1 MRTLIYVPIVP
12 SLEEMGSLENESK
25 CKSRASDGDN
35 YWQMY
40 TNTVNGYWNAIGSY
54 FENISCYIPGAKIYL
69 DALFFGGNT
78 SFKFLDQGIKS
89 GNKKSEIVSKLIDQG
104 AILVKTEEF
113 KMSKDE
119 DIEFQNTLISK
130 SIIQRLILRLRRRFS
145 KSIYLKKRDLYVAKT
160 IDETLN
166 QKDTG
171 ILFIGVYNKVM
182 NRLAKDIT
190 IIELKEVS
198 KILKY
203 QKAFYTHSG
212 TKNDQLE
219 QLSQYLVKQ

>member
-12 SLEEMGSLENESK
+12 SIAEVGSLEKELKGKNINSVGE
-25 CKSRASDGDN
+25 N
-35 YWQMY
+35 YWQMH
-40 TNTVNGYWNAIGSY
+40 TNTVNGYWNAIESY
-54 FENISCYIPGAKIYL
+54 FENINCYIPGIKIYL
-69 DALFFGGNT
+69 DAMFFAGTT
-78 SFKFLDQGIKS
+78 SFKFLDEAIKS
-89 GNKKSEIVSKLIDQG
+89 GSKKSEIVSKLIDQG

-113 KMSKDE
+113 KMPQDQ
-119 DIEFQNTLISK
+119 DFGFQNSDTSNSIFQKLI
-130 SIIQRLILRLRRRFS
+130 IRLRNKFS
-145 KSIYLKKRDLYVAKT
+145 KRNYLKKRDLFIAKT

-198 KILKY
+198 KIRKY
-203 QKAFYTHSG
+203 QKAIQSRSKTQ
-212 TKNDQLE
+212 NNQLK
-219 QLSQYLVKQ
+219 QLSQYLVKK